1 VAPKKI
7 KSAINF
13 EQVHE
18 LYFQDLLLFANM
30 NFSIP
35 GKARLIVEDNLAKLE
50 NVLENYSNVEE
61 IKVRLFLLVYQDC
74 FEWRQKID
82 AMYKGNIEQH
92 YSQVVFYLEF
102 FLGKTKAQQVTKR
115 AIREVTEQSIFP
127 NRIPDV
133 GIEIK
138 RRVLNICQKEFESAG
153 G

>member
-1 VAPKKI
+1 
-7 KSAINF
+7 
-13 EQVHE
+13 
-18 LYFQDLLLFANM
+18 
-30 NFSIP
+30 
-35 GKARLIVEDNLAKLE
+35 
-50 NVLENYSNVEE
+50 
-61 IKVRLFLLVYQDC
+61 
-74 FEWRQKID
+74 
-82 AMYKGNIEQH
+82 MYKGNIEQH